1 MLDAIYDGGIDIM
14 RIIRQLFAVCT
25 RVYGEYI
32 SGIFCILD
40 DSGTLGIFDGTAFD
54 APVLQYPAL
63 TEYSSD
69 TLHSEYSLA
78 ISCLEYF
85 IGYIFFLY

>member
-1 MLDAIYDGGIDIM
+1 M
-14 RIIRQLFAVCT
+14 CT

>member
-1 MLDAIYDGGIDIM
+1 MFDAIYDDGIDIM
-14 RIIRQLFAVCT
+14 RIKVHCVRMENTSLEYFVSWMILYAWNIRW
-25 RVYGEYI
+25 YY
-32 SGIFCILD
+32 
-40 DSGTLGIFDGTAFD
+40 AFD
-54 APVLQYPAL
+54 APVLQYPTL

-85 IGYIFFLY
+85 IAYIFFLR